1 MKLSVRNIGKLKSAE
16 IDIAGITV
24 VAGENNTG
32 KSTLGK
38 ALFAVFNGFHDPEKQ
53 VKGSKERSMET
64 ALAPLRRASDIGLEW
79 HSLGERVAKQIVRSG
94 VSSTSDLEA
103 LVKNEFIDSGFPID
117 EGSLSE
123 SISLI
128 QKRLEISD
136 EEALKACMTKWFEA
150 EFGSQVNNIYTDE
163 PGMISLEIQG
173 ERADIEIESDVV
185 KAMTKVFHLGA
196 SATYLDDP
204 FAIDEPMGLRRYP
217 ADSAIDHR
225 EKLVQSLS
233 GRTRH
238 QNVYDEIIVSDKLS
252 AVESLLNS
260 VCAGDV
266 VQKGFRL
273 GYVEPGSS
281 DALQMG
287 NLSAGLKTFAIV
299 KRLLQNG
306 VLKENGTIILDE
318 PEIHLHPEWQ
328 LLFAELIVLL
338 QKKFGM
344 HILLTTHSPYFLNAL
359 EVYSEKHGINSS
371 CRYYLAKNNEG
382 GSSEV
387 INVTGDLEQVYSM
400 LARPFQILEDE
411 MYS

>member
-1 MKLSVRNIGKLKSAE
+1 MKLSVHNIGKLKSAE
-16 IDIAGITV
+16 INIAGITV

-53 VKGSKERSMET
+53 VESSKERSMET
-64 ALAPLRRASDIGLEW
+64 ALTPLRRASDIGLEW
-79 HSLGERVAKQIVRSG
+79 CSLGERVAKQIVRSG
-94 VSSTSDLEA
+94 VSSVSDLEN
-103 LVKNEFIDSGFPID
+103 LVRNEFTDSGFPVD
-117 EGSLSE
+117 EASLSE

-128 QKRLEISD
+128 RKRLEISD
-136 EEALKACMTKWFEA
+136 EEALKACMTKWLEA
-150 EFGSQVNNIYTDE
+150 EFGSQVNNIYTD
-163 PGMISLEIQG
+163 GSGIISLEIQG
-173 ERADIEIESDVV
+173 ERADIEIESNAV
-185 KAMTKVFHLGA
+185 KAMTNIFHLGA
-196 SATYLDDP
+196 SAIYLDDP
-204 FAIDEPMGLRRYP
+204 FAIDEPMIIRRYP
-217 ADSAIDHR
+217 MDGAVDHR
-225 EKLVQSLS
+225 GKLVQYLG

-238 QNVYDEIIVSDKLS
+238 QNVYDEIIVSNKLS

-287 NLSAGLKTFAIV
+287 NLSAGLKTFVIV

-359 EVYSEKHGINSS
+359 EVYSEKHGIESC

-387 INVTGDLEQVYSM
+387 IDVTGELEQVYSM

>member
-1 MKLSVRNIGKLKSAE
+1 MKLSVQNIGKLKSAK

-53 VKGSKERSMET
+53 VESSKERSMET

-79 HSLGERVAKQIVRSG
+79 YSLGERVAKQIVCSG
-94 VSSTSDLEA
+94 ASSTSDLEA
-103 LVKNEFIDSGFPID
+103 LIKSEFKDLGFTID
-117 EGSLSE
+117 EDSLYE

-128 QKRLEISD
+128 KKRLEISD
-136 EEALKACMTKWFEA
+136 EEALKACMTKWLEA

-173 ERADIEIESDVV
+173 ERADIEIESDAV
-185 KAMTKVFHLGA
+185 KAMSKVFHLGA
-196 SATYLDDP
+196 SAIYLDDP
-204 FAIDEPMGLRRYP
+204 FAIDEPMGFRRHP
-217 ADSAIDHR
+217 MDSAVDHR
-225 EKLVQSLS
+225 EKLVQFLS
-233 GRTRH
+233 EGTRH

-252 AVESLLNS
+252 AVEDLLNG

-281 DALQMG
+281 NALQMG
-287 NLSAGLKTFAIV
+287 NLSAGLKTFVIV
-299 KRLLQNG
+299 KRLLRKG

-328 LLFAELIVLL
+328 LRFAELIVLL

-359 EVYSEKHGINSS
+359 EVYSEKYGIESS
-371 CRYYLAKNNEG
+371 CRYYLAKNNKE
-382 GSSEV
+382 SLSEV
-387 INVTGDLEQVYSM
+387 VNVTGDLELVYSM
-400 LARPFQILEDE
+400 LARPFQILENE
-411 MYS
+411 FYS